1 MRIRAGVFAE
11 AILHRLLS
19 TAATGARITLILA
32 FATGL
37 HGCAATHPPTGVMRL
52 IRSKWPYRSQVEIEY
67 ADKLLSR
74 AGGQE
79 LISKIEAKAGPLNLL
94 QKHLAFE
101 QAISGVPLTIGN
113 KVALLENGPATY
125 KAMLAAIR
133 DATDSIDLEIYIFSD
148 DVEGRKFA
156 DALIARQRAG
166 VQVNVIYDS
175 FGSLGT
181 PESFFDRMK
190 ASGINVLQFNP
201 IDPLRARLRWTVDHR
216 DHRKLMILDG
226 RVAFLGGINI
236 SAVYGPASKAQVPD
250 GSHQFWRDTDVQIT
264 GPAVA
269 QCQALFMDTWRD
281 QRGPALRGRKYFP
294 PLQRQGDDIV
304 RVIGSVPERFSLIY
318 ATLVSAID
326 NAERNVWIADAYF
339 APEPDLI
346 RVLEQAARRGVDVR
360 LLFPFDP
367 DEPLIQSAARSYYS
381 ELMRAGVKIYE
392 WHKGMMHAK
401 TATLDDVWSTV
412 GSSNLDSWSI
422 VHNNEV
428 NAVVLS
434 ESFGS
439 AMDTMF
445 LSDIEQ
451 SDRIDREQWQ
461 KRGLLERLDETI
473 ARIAQPLL

>member
-1 MRIRAGVFAE
+1 
-11 AILHRLLS
+11 
-19 TAATGARITLILA
+19 
-32 FATGL
+32 
-37 HGCAATHPPTGVMRL
+37 
-52 IRSKWPYRSQVEIEY
+52 
-67 ADKLLSR
+67 
-74 AGGQE
+74 
-79 LISKIEAKAGPLNLL
+79 
-94 QKHLAFE
+94 
-101 QAISGVPLTIGN
+101 
-113 KVALLENGPATY
+113 
-125 KAMLAAIR
+125 
-133 DATDSIDLEIYIFSD
+133 
-148 DVEGRKFA
+148 
-156 DALIARQRAG
+156 
-166 VQVNVIYDS
+166 
-175 FGSLGT
+175 
-181 PESFFDRMK
+181 MK

-346 RVLEQAARRGVDVR
+346 RVLEQATQRGVDVR

-381 ELMRAGVKIYE
+381 ELMQAGVKIYE
-392 WHKGMMHAK
+392 WNKGMMHAK